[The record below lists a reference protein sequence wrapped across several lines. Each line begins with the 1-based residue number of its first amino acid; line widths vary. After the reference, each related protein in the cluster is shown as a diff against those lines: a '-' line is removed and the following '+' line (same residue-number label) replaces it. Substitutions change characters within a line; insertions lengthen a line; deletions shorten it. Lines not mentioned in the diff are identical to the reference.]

1 MSSHAMAAPKAADR
15 PKSSSAKRTKGDS
28 RAGTAARTGARSAL
42 GGEPRVSLLPAEVN
56 DFHRARATRRKLGV
70 AAVMVFLVVAAAI
83 GGSYYL
89 SMSAEQALA
98 SARATSEDLLAQQAQ
113 FADLRSA
120 ENGIALVKAGQQV
133 GASTEIDWTDYLQKL
148 QQTLPAGVQIN
159 TVTVDSASPF
169 LDYAQSTVPLQGS
182 RVATLSFGATS
193 PTLPSIP
200 EWLDGLET
208 LVGFT
213 DAVPDSVVINS
224 DDTYT
229 VNITMHIN
237 SDAFSKRFQEEQ
249 K

>member
-1 MSSHAMAAPKAADR
+1 MSSHAMVATKAGR
-15 PKSSSAKRTKGDS
+15 GGKSAS
-28 RAGTAARTGARSAL
+28 RADAQGRSRVTAAL

-56 DFHRARATRRKLGV
+56 DYHRARATRRKLGV
-70 AAVMVFLVVAAAI
+70 AIIMVVLVVAAAV

-89 SMSAEQALA
+89 SLSAELGLA
-98 SARATSEDLLAQQAQ
+98 SARATSDDLLAQQAQ
-113 FADLRSA
+113 FADLRSV
-120 ENGIALVKAGQQV
+120 ENGIALVEAGQEV

-169 LDYAQSTVPLQGS
+169 IDYAQSTVPLQGS
-182 RVATLSFGATS
+182 RVATLTFGATS

-208 LVGFT
+208 LVGFS
-213 DAVPDSVVINS
+213 DAIPNSVAINE
-224 DDTYT
+224 DNVYT

-237 SDAFSKRFQEEQ
+237 SDAFTKRFQEEQ